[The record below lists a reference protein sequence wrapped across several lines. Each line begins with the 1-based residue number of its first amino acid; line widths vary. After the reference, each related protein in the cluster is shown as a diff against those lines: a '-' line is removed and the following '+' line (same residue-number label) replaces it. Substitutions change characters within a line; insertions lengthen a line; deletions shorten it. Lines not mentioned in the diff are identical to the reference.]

1 MINLLWFWIKFKRVL
16 NWNLEKG
23 KCLSCTNQLLQPTH
37 TEVHLEEEAW
47 YYHLFHFII
56 YFIIIY
62 VPSSLVIVQTLGK
75 V

>member
-1 MINLLWFWIKFKRVL
+1 MFTKVL

-23 KCLSCTNQLLQPTH
+23 KRLSRTNKLLQPTH

-47 YYHLFHFII
+47 YYHLFHFFNI

-62 VPSSLVIVQTLGK
+62 VPSSKL
-75 V
+75 